1 LQLRRMNKRRLKH
14 GRRRNQSQSQ
24 PQVSLTQV
32 SRQELADTF
41 IASKTQKRK
50 NKDLL
55 EPSDTEDEHT
65 PLRKQRRTGSLA
77 DHSSPDSARPD
88 NTETGIPRSSPT
100 LDTVLSP
107 STTSNPTTKRQ
118 LALTAIR
125 ANWETDDLTN
135 ILPKH
140 SYPPSKWHKPLE
152 WRVDILLALYE
163 LSKVTVG
170 GQNDV
175 RLQFEPQ
182 FRGQEGFDAE
192 FTLRVIRGLR
202 DEIAAQESGDKELVD
217 DADVMQE
224 SNIC

>member
-1 LQLRRMNKRRLKH
+1 MNKRRLKH

-170 GQNDV
+170 GQDDV

-224 SNIC
+224 SNI